1 MAKELKEER
10 ERSNLDVEELTHIWD
25 GGEFITEKRREMG
38 KVPIYS
44 YYIMAHNYVYIPTA
58 EAIVFNDPVFT
69 NEDQYYLSNEE
80 AFVRGME
87 KSVRY
92 VEKSR
97 ELDLPEH
104 PLKRPFFKRSKI
116 L

>member
-38 KVPIYS
+38 NFIVQCCELTIYELL
-44 YYIMAHNYVYIPTA
+44 A
-58 EAIVFNDPVFT
+58 EAIVFSDPIFSNDG
-69 NEDQYYLSNEE
+69 QYFQSNEE
-80 AFVRGME
+80 EFIRRME

-97 ELDLPEH
+97 ELDLPDH
-104 PLKRPFFKRSKI
+104 PIKRPFFKRYNTH
-116 L
+116 